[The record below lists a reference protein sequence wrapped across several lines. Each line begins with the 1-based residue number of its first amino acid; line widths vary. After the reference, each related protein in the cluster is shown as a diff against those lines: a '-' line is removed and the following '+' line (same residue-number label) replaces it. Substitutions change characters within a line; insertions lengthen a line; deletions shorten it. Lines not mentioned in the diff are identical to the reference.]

1 MQGFLAVVS
10 AMVLQAVD
18 ELSDEG
24 GAPPPAPPGPEPK
37 ALPKAKAGAKPK
49 QLLPKAKTS
58 AAKSNPKPKEKRGG
72 GLKKPAAS
80 TSCLTVPEP
89 GQAAETENPT
99 TKGSMKRPA
108 SEAEKP
114 LVVRKN
120 YYKTDKRYGFV
131 VGKREVM
138 YVTSLHSCGLRQVPK
153 QDVASRI
160 F

>member
-1 MQGFLAVVS
+1 MQGFLAVVG
-10 AMVLQAVD
+10 AMVLQAVG
-18 ELSDEG
+18 ELSDDG

-37 ALPKAKAGAKPK
+37 ALPKAKAGATPK
-49 QLLPKAKTS
+49 KLLPKAKTS
-58 AAKSNPKPKEKRGG
+58 AAKSKPKQGMR
-72 GLKKPAAS
+72 KPAAS
-80 TSCLTVPEP
+80 SSRPSVPEP
-89 GQAAETENPT
+89 AQAAETETPT
-99 TKGSMKRPA
+99 TKGPKKRPA

-138 YVTSLHSCGLRQVPK
+138 YVTSLHSCGLQQVPN
-153 QDVASRI
+153 QDVTSRI